1 MNGSRCFT
9 HSWSSPFQPS
19 VPAHI
24 LVFGYTGFQTCKNH
38 SCTSQ
43 ANKNNS
49 CSALIKVFHI
59 TGITININIQFTS
72 HCPAMKWLWTYI
84 INSITWIKKEQHNLA
99 WLIINKHQQQKYN

>member
-1 MNGSRCFT
+1 VKVRTFLAPLFLVILRPRSFFQFWTKASFESSPGMNGSRCFT

-43 ANKNNS
+43 ASKNNS

-72 HCPAMKWLWTYI
+72 HCPAMK
-84 INSITWIKKEQHNLA
+84 
-99 WLIINKHQQQKYN
+99 